1 MHVHQGHLPPP
12 GLPQAVRRREE
23 GRRNY
28 DVCCELCAV
37 RCACALWCVVYSV
50 RCVLC
55 FYTIRVLTHVLL
67 SFFLRYPRG
76 VQATS
81 HGSSCEHRVVHCSFE
96 GCVKIMNST
105 RYGHSLH
112 VLCVVCCVCCAVC
125 GVLCAVCSVRCCI
138 LTLTPVW
145 LSFSLRCVKRCKAR
159 DMVTHTQQ
167 CTWRTT
173 YCHHQVH
180 GCDAMFPVKD
190 LDAHS
195 RTCPFRQVPCRNRGC
210 GYSGAYKDMKDHA
223 SKCPKARVQV
233 RAAALYCIQCSDS
246 SVLSR

>member
-1 MHVHQGHLPPP
+1 MVTH
-12 GLPQAVRRREE
+12 
-23 GRRNY
+23 
-28 DVCCELCAV
+28 CM
-37 RCACALWCVVYSV
+37 RC
-50 RCVLC
+50 
-55 FYTIRVLTHVLL
+55 
-67 SFFLRYPRG
+67 
-76 VQATS
+76 
-81 HGSSCEHRVVHCSFE
+81 
-96 GCVKIMNST
+96 
-105 RYGHSLH
+105 
-112 VLCVVCCVCCAVC
+112 VCCVCCAVC

-233 RAAALYCIQCSDS
+233 RAAALYNIQCSDS